1 MHFTFVCDCVYFIY
15 LFTWPALVDGPHPAW
30 SRSSLGPAAPAPAPA
45 PTPAAAT
52 SPSPVAVAV
61 AVAACRLGKEEYCN
75 G

>member
-1 MHFTFVCDCVYFIY
+1 MYFIY

-45 PTPAAAT
+45 SAT
-52 SPSPVAVAV
+52 SPSPVAVA
-61 AVAACRLGKEEYCN
+61 AAADPGAACRLGKEEYCN

>member
-1 MHFTFVCDCVYFIY
+1 MYFIY